1 MCIGIPMQ
9 VTEVE
14 DDMFS
19 WCDGRNG
26 RKRINTM
33 LINAVQPGDWLLTF
47 LDSAREAIDVER
59 ADMINSALDALERVA
74 SGNNDFED
82 CFADLIGR
90 EPQLPNFLRPDF
102 VQKG

>member
-14 DDMFS
+14 DMFA

-33 LINAVQPGDWLLTF
+33 LLGEVKPGDWLLTF
-47 LDSAREAIDVER
+47 LDSARVAIDAER
-59 ADMINSALDALERVA
+59 ATMINTALGALDKVA
-74 SGNNDFED
+74 AGHTDFDD

-90 EPQLPNFLRPDF
+90 EPQLPDFLRTDLAR
-102 VQKG
+102 KE

>member
-1 MCIGIPMQ
+1 MQ

-14 DDMFS
+14 ELFA

-33 LINAVQPGDWLLTF
+33 LLGAVQPGDWLLTF
-47 LDSAREAIDVER
+47 LDSAREAIDAER
-59 ADMINSALDALERVA
+59 AAMINSALDALERVA
-74 SGNNDFED
+74 AGGLNNFDD

-90 EPQLPNFLRPDF
+90 EPQLPDFLRPDF